1 MHAILFLYEIVI
13 NFYFVTVKTSVRRV
27 DSFILKINL
36 TALCGYPQGAEVTSG
51 IPTER

>member
-1 MHAILFLYEIVI
+1 MHAILFLYEIAI
-13 NFYFVTVKTSVRRV
+13 NFYFVTIKTSVGRE
-27 DSFILKINL
+27 DSFISKRDL

>member
-1 MHAILFLYEIVI
+1 MHAILFLYEIAI